1 MEATAAPAAPEIF
14 GRRALKAEEKVF
26 VASQWRLM
34 WLHFTRHRLAMVGL
48 WVIIALY
55 SMVILHGFVAPYEKG
70 TRSPFI
76 FRPPQTLH
84 FSDGQG
90 FSLRPFVYGTPFLG
104 GQDKVVELLKGLKA
118 NNPQPTTGDTKSQG
132 LLVAGEFGGGLLLA
146 AGLFVPFAAFA
157 IIAVMLVAIATT
169 HWRNGFWNG
178 AGGYE
183 FNLLILVGAAAL
195 AATGGGRFSLDRA
208 FGWDDNLSGLWWGV
222 GALGTGALAALFML
236 TLARRPEPRAI
247 AGVDSGE
254 TLRTA

>member
-1 MEATAAPAAPEIF
+1 MAYGILFWRVVLGLIMAGHGAQKLFGWWGGPGLRGVHGWLGSSRFRGGWAP
-14 GRRALKAEEKVF
+14 
-26 VASQWRLM
+26 VA
-34 WLHFTRHRLAMVGL
+34 
-48 WVIIALY
+48 
-55 SMVILHGFVAPYEKG
+55 
-70 TRSPFI
+70 
-76 FRPPQTLH
+76 
-84 FSDGQG
+84 
-90 FSLRPFVYGTPFLG
+90 
-104 GQDKVVELLKGLKA
+104 
-118 NNPQPTTGDTKSQG
+118 
-132 LLVAGEFGGGLLLA
+132 LLVASELGGGLLLA
-146 AGLFVPFAAFA
+146 LGLFVPFAAL
-157 IIAVMLVAIATT
+157 AVISVMFVAIATT

-183 FNLLILVGAAAL
+183 FNLLILLGAAAL